1 MAIWPSVISLCLI
14 CFSSALIQPL
24 PERNTTVFATAFV
37 EICRAIETK
46 SIVVF
51 ITNSTR
57 TRKVNEF
64 MLKCHEISLQIYL
77 FKDIEAYYRH
87 VTAHI
92 EVSLETTSLIFAEP
106 WEIIP
111 EIQRRRLDHRL
122 SLFLFYWGE
131 KDIRVAKK
139 MGLELREPL
148 RVAYITHPRKK
159 VYHIH
164 YNMATPDGSGNLK
177 LVNWYDANSLGLF
190 REPLLPLR
198 EQVYKTL
205 GGRMLYIPVIHV
217 RGIKSLKTN
226 QYF

>member
-1 MAIWPSVISLCLI
+1 MALWSILVCLSFLS
-14 CFSSALIQPL
+14 FSSASIQSL
-24 PERNTTVFATAFV
+24 PERNTTVFATAFL

-46 SIVVF
+46 SIVIL

-64 MLKCHEISLQIYL
+64 MLKCHEVSLQIYL
-77 FKDIEAYYRH
+77 FKDIEVYYRH
-87 VTAHI
+87 IAEQI

-106 WEIIP
+106 WEIVP
-111 EIQRRRLDHRL
+111 EIQKRRLDHRL
-122 SLFLFYWGE
+122 SLFLFYWDE

-148 RVAYITHPRKK
+148 RVAFITHPRKR

-177 LVNWYDANSLGLF
+177 LINWYDANSLGLF

-217 RGIKSLKTN
+217 RVTD
-226 QYF
+226 